1 MVIEMKEWIWE
12 LQKKIMQKAIYDPEN
27 AEQLRIDNAFG
38 SPASFFYN
46 AERMGYCKKVDVEE
60 AQKEYGELWNFRGD

>member
-1 MVIEMKEWIWE
+1 MNNRQWIWD
-12 LQKKIMQKAIYDPEN
+12 LKDKIMEKANKDPEC
-27 AEQLRIDNAFG
+27 AEQLRIDNTFG

-46 AERMGYCKKVDVEE
+46 AERMGYCRKIDVEE